1 MTEIISYLITAAAIV
16 AVYSLLRFTV
26 KRLGLLFKLVGLKR
40 ATGAEIKLHS
50 FPLRPMWAV
59 GQNPDITVK
68 ILDTVYRIRLYSGGG
83 AAKSVHFSD
92 RCWSVIYSKIKAGT
106 VSPRRKNAR
115 LVNISNLTVGAR
127 VVHIPDIARA
137 DDPRVVDVL
146 LFNPAPA
153 EVSFVTDEGNSIRLA
168 FTGDEMQGYTVFT
181 ASTFVRY
188 AERRYREE
196 KEKISAVKYY

>member
-1 MTEIISYLITAAAIV
+1 MTEIINYALIFAAIFTAAG
-16 AVYSLLRFTV
+16 LLRFTV
-26 KRLGLLFKLVGLKR
+26 KRLGLIIKLIGLKR
-40 ATGAEIKLHS
+40 NTNAKIKLHS
-50 FPLRPMWAV
+50 FPLRPMWAM
-59 GQNPDITVK
+59 GKNPDITVE

-92 RCWSVIYSKIKAGT
+92 RCWSVIYSKIKAGA

-115 LVNISNLTVGAR
+115 LVNISNLNVGAR
-127 VVHIPDIARA
+127 VVHIPDMARA

-153 EVSFVTDEGNSIRLA
+153 EVSYVTEEGNSIRLA
-168 FTGDEMQGYTVFT
+168 FTGDGMQGYTVFT

-188 AERRYREE
+188 AERKYREE
-196 KEKISAVKYY
+196 KGPRC